1 MDSSRIIF
9 LQLDFFEKKTHL
21 NLNTKYKHKM
31 QTEKHKK
38 QTDKHKMQTNKKM
51 DPNNAT

>member
-1 MDSSRIIF
+1 
-9 LQLDFFEKKTHL
+9 
-21 NLNTKYKHKM
+21 M

-51 DPNNAT
+51 DPNNATQKIEIDKKKEKNGKGLINVEHLCMPNLA